1 MRLAFSLEYDGTD
14 FSGFQSQKNAPTIQ
28 DNLEDA
34 LKKITNENNRL
45 TYSGRTDAGVHAL
58 SQVCD
63 FETNIERSN
72 EDWINGINSNLPSTI
87 SVKDIFKVPDTFN
100 SRFSAIERKYSYVIY
115 NSSNKPLF
123 IDRHIFW
130 VRNNL
135 DIQLMKREMKSF
147 EGKNDFSSFRS
158 SSCNSKN
165 PIKTIKDIELRTF
178 NDFIIITV
186 IANAFLHNMVRIMV
200 GTLVDIAKKENNMS
214 IRDILEKKDR
224 SFAGKTAPA
233 SGLFFLG
240 PRYPDEFKINTCEKD
255 IFDRYKTNE
264 ALN

>member
-1 MRLAFSLEYDGTD
+1 M
-14 FSGFQSQKNAPTIQ
+14 
-28 DNLEDA
+28 
-34 LKKITNENNRL
+34 KK
-45 TYSGRTDAGVHAL
+45 
-58 SQVCD
+58 
-63 FETNIERSN
+63 
-72 EDWINGINSNLPSTI
+72 
-87 SVKDIFKVPDTFN
+87 
-100 SRFSAIERKYSYVIY
+100 
-115 NSSNKPLF
+115 
-123 IDRHIFW
+123 
-130 VRNNL
+130 
-135 DIQLMKREMKSF
+135 EMKSF
-147 EGKNDFSSFRS
+147 VGKNDFSSFRS

-165 PIKTIKDIELRTF
+165 PIKTIKDIDLRTF

-224 SFAGKTAPA
+224 SIAGKTAPA

-240 PRYPDEFKINTCEKD
+240 PRYPDEFKVNTCEKD

>member
-34 LKKITNENNRL
+34 LRKITNENNRL

-135 DIQLMKREMKSF
+135 DIQLMKKEMKSF
-147 EGKNDFSSFRS
+147 VGKNDFSSFRS

-165 PIKTIKDIELRTF
+165 
-178 NDFIIITV
+178 V
-186 IANAFLHNMVRIMV
+186 
-200 GTLVDIAKKENNMS
+200 S
-214 IRDILEKKDR
+214 IYE
-224 SFAGKTAPA
+224 
-233 SGLFFLG
+233 
-240 PRYPDEFKINTCEKD
+240 
-255 IFDRYKTNE
+255 
-264 ALN
+264 